1 MMQREAMMTKEFE
14 SGAVIAWGIVL
25 EGKVRGPLTTLR
37 SVAEGWKAYGYE
49 VVGLRAVSAVA
60 AEALRTSQPAATSVD
75 AQVELTDEQIGDVI
89 ANLNKSTVAG
99 VKGWGYRE
107 FARAILAATKAP
119 K

>member
-60 AEALRTSQPAATSVD
+60 AEALHTSQPPSEPVATIFHD
-75 AQVELTDEQIGDVI
+75 AG
-89 ANLNKSTVAG
+89 AG
-99 VKGWGYRE
+99 AQSYYCRRH
-107 FARAILAATKAP
+107 RA
-119 K
+119 